1 MTTITDAA
9 KMLNIDR
16 DKLYKII
23 KNEDIQLHKGEK
35 FFQITDAQLSY
46 LIEKYKIEYIYIESK
61 MNEPEPLYSRQEF
74 IDKGLITPKIKIV

>member
-1 MTTITDAA
+1 MKTITETAA
-9 KMLNIDR
+9 MLNITR
-16 DKLYKII
+16 DKLITII

-61 MNEPEPLYSRQEF
+61 MNEPEPDTREYYTRQGF
-74 IDKGLITPKIKIV
+74 IDKGFIICN